1 LGGGGFEAKNFISA
15 GESHA
20 ALLRALKVA
29 LENQVRFMNLLESTR
44 LFSHRGG
51 EGVESGGATF

>member
-29 LENQVRFMNLLESTR
+29 LENQVRFMNLFESTR
-44 LFSHRGG
+44 FFSH
-51 EGVESGGATF
+51 

>member
-1 LGGGGFEAKNFISA
+1 LGGGWFEAKNFISA

-29 LENQVRFMNLLESTR
+29 LENQVRFMNLFESTR
-44 LFSHRGG
+44 LFSHRGS